1 MTRTRILILT
11 AAILSFQSGHTAEPP
26 ECPGIET
33 GFLIR
38 ARAERSQR
46 PLAERRIR
54 ILQKKKPELLAT
66 PLQNVVAGKKLV
78 APSGDKHDYISVGTY
93 WWPNPDTP
101 DGLPYIRRDGV
112 TNPDSKTYDNN
123 RINKL
128 SQCVN
133 ELVLLWYFTKD
144 EEVAKR
150 AVEQL
155 RSFFL
160 DPRTRMNPHLKYSQS
175 VPGVSPGRVWGLID
189 TLWLTDVV
197 NAAALLRESEAMTG
211 DDYRSLQAWFKEYTH
226 WLLTDPMTVPDRT
239 RSQNHGLSYQLQIVI
254 FSGFAGDPGTAKKHV
269 DKMSDLIVQA
279 IDEKGF
285 LPQETA
291 RTESWIYS
299 VFAMDIIMKHAC
311 AARKYG
317 VDLLDKNTLCG
328 QRIRMAAEKLSGYI
342 KNPELWPHKVLTPI
356 RPEYLAGILLR
367 MHVLTGEKVWLDH
380 YQTLKNPKPDRAAE
394 IFYTPNEPEKQ

>member
-1 MTRTRILILT
+1 M
-11 AAILSFQSGHTAEPP
+11 
-26 ECPGIET
+26 
-33 GFLIR
+33 
-38 ARAERSQR
+38 
-46 PLAERRIR
+46 
-54 ILQKKKPELLAT
+54 
-66 PLQNVVAGKKLV
+66 PLQNVVDGKKLV
-78 APSGDKHDYISVGTY
+78 APSGNKHDYISVGTY

-160 DPRTRMNPHLKYSQS
+160 DPRTRMNPHLKYSQC

-211 DDYRSLQAWFKEYTH
+211 DDYHSLQAWFKEYTH
-226 WLLTDPMTVPDRT
+226 WLPAFEEQR
-239 RSQNHGLSYQLQIVI
+239 
-254 FSGFAGDPGTAKKHV
+254 
-269 DKMSDLIVQA
+269 QA
-279 IDEKGF
+279 E
-285 LPQETA
+285 Q
-291 RTESWIYS
+291 
-299 VFAMDIIMKHAC
+299 
-311 AARKYG
+311 
-317 VDLLDKNTLCG
+317 
-328 QRIRMAAEKLSGYI
+328 
-342 KNPELWPHKVLTPI
+342 
-356 RPEYLAGILLR
+356 
-367 MHVLTGEKVWLDH
+367 
-380 YQTLKNPKPDRAAE
+380 
-394 IFYTPNEPEKQ
+394 

>member
-54 ILQKKKPELLAT
+54 ILEKKKPELLAM
-66 PLQNVVAGKKLV
+66 PLQNVVDGKKLV
-78 APSGDKHDYISVGTY
+78 APSGNKHDYISVGTY

-155 RSFFL
+155 RRFFL
-160 DPRTRMNPHLKYSQS
+160 DPRTRMNPHLKYSQC

-197 NAAALLRESEAMTG
+197 NAAALLRESEEMT
-211 DDYRSLQAWFKEYTH
+211 
-226 WLLTDPMTVPDRT
+226 
-239 RSQNHGLSYQLQIVI
+239 
-254 FSGFAGDPGTAKKHV
+254 
-269 DKMSDLIVQA
+269 
-279 IDEKGF
+279 
-285 LPQETA
+285 
-291 RTESWIYS
+291 
-299 VFAMDIIMKHAC
+299 
-311 AARKYG
+311 
-317 VDLLDKNTLCG
+317 
-328 QRIRMAAEKLSGYI
+328 
-342 KNPELWPHKVLTPI
+342 
-356 RPEYLAGILLR
+356 
-367 MHVLTGEKVWLDH
+367 
-380 YQTLKNPKPDRAAE
+380 
-394 IFYTPNEPEKQ
+394 